1 MCNRDVIKRK
11 ALEKL
16 DVLVREAI
24 NYNRDT
30 GVPIDVVH
38 ITPPT
43 ETYFSDEEFREIER
57 NIETINGSPEGLR
70 RYCSDRNIVILNS

>member
-1 MCNRDVIKRK
+1 MCNKDVIKRK

-30 GVPIDVVH
+30 KAPIEVVN

-43 ETYFSDEEFREIER
+43 ETYFSFDEFHEIER
-57 NIETINGSPEGLR
+57 NIDTINGSIEGLR
-70 RYCSDRNIVILNS
+70 RYCRDRDIKI